1 MYILIN
7 WLLFETSLMAVY
19 AGLSLPFFF
28 ALYILYKVAKN
39 SDSKFEFYFVFFNC
53 FGIVISLIFI
63 SRF

>member
-1 MYILIN
+1 
-7 WLLFETSLMAVY
+7 MAVY

-53 FGIVISLIFI
+53 FGIIISLIFI
-63 SRF
+63 STF